1 MWAGQLISN
10 LGTQVSL
17 YALGVWLFQ
26 QNGQLSAFAAVA
38 VVVQLVKRHLMITM

>member
-17 YALGVWLFQ
+17 YALGLWLFQ
-26 QNGQLSAFAAVA
+26 QHGQLSAFAAVA
-38 VVVQLVKRHLMITM
+38 VVVQLAKLASL